1 MFLQSVNTV
10 YQSDITGPSV
20 EFQFKRGSNASVKL
34 GKLRKTK
41 EWKVTIN
48 PDHNKVQYIN
58 YVLYV
63 VRSVYGERA
72 SKSVISVLNQ
82 PG

>member
-20 EFQFKRGSNASVKL
+20 EFQFKRVSDASVKF
-34 GKLRKTK
+34 GFKKLKTK

-58 YVLYV
+58 H
-63 VRSVYGERA
+63 
-72 SKSVISVLNQ
+72 INH
-82 PG
+82 